1 MKRARN
7 PKRTSSQYSCTKTF
21 VSPESGSFTT
31 GRRVRTRDHYH
42 QRDTLA
48 HRTTEHAAK
57 GVIGRARGYREDWI
71 RGERARVYTI
81 TRHNVESVQVSEYR
95 GGHEEIVC
103 PSDPFRV
110 IFNRDR
116 DGMVGWT
123 EEGRKEGG
131 GEERG
136 EEKRLELVEN
146 ERKRFTHVLK
156 VRRIQARC
164 VSSVDASRRAG
175 LLELLSKSL
184 HSALVM
190 RYFLPP
196 LTRYFPPTSTSPIDF
211 SPILQNFLAHRFF
224 STFSFT
230 LSCLDRSTID
240 QRTTNVRSIYR
251 TGSVK
256 QIFRAGGGGRKI
268 KARKAGK
275 MYAGR
280 SATAHWSVNA
290 DKSYAIPIDRLAPT
304 IITTIE
310 PTINAIGNG
319 INSSLASG
327 TLFISRSR
335 SFFTPLCET
344 IVRNALSHLCRKVE
358 TAATVRTPAQR
369 R

>member
-1 MKRARN
+1 M
-7 PKRTSSQYSCTKTF
+7 
-21 VSPESGSFTT
+21 
-31 GRRVRTRDHYH
+31 
-42 QRDTLA
+42 
-48 HRTTEHAAK
+48 
-57 GVIGRARGYREDWI
+57 
-71 RGERARVYTI
+71 
-81 TRHNVESVQVSEYR
+81 
-95 GGHEEIVC
+95 
-103 PSDPFRV
+103 
-110 IFNRDR
+110 
-116 DGMVGWT
+116 
-123 EEGRKEGG
+123 
-131 GEERG
+131 
-136 EEKRLELVEN
+136 
-146 ERKRFTHVLK
+146 
-156 VRRIQARC
+156 RRIQARC

-290 DKSYAIPIDRLAPT
+290 DESYAIPIDRLAPT

-310 PTINAIGNG
+310 PTTNAIGND

-327 TLFISRSR
+327 TLFVSRSR

>member
-31 GRRVRTRDHYH
+31 GRRVRTRDHYY

-224 STFSFT
+224 FNFFLYSLMSR
-230 LSCLDRSTID
+230 SVHDRSTYDQCTID
-240 QRTTNVRSIYR
+240 I
-251 TGSVK
+251 
-256 QIFRAGGGGRKI
+256 
-268 KARKAGK
+268 
-275 MYAGR
+275 
-280 SATAHWSVNA
+280 
-290 DKSYAIPIDRLAPT
+290 SYG
-304 IITTIE
+304 
-310 PTINAIGNG
+310 IG
-319 INSSLASG
+319 
-327 TLFISRSR
+327 
-335 SFFTPLCET
+335 
-344 IVRNALSHLCRKVE
+344 
-358 TAATVRTPAQR
+358 
-369 R
+369 

>member
-1 MKRARN
+1 MKEN
-7 PKRTSSQYSCTKTF
+7 
-21 VSPESGSFTT
+21 GSLT
-31 GRRVRTRDHYH
+31 
-42 QRDTLA
+42 
-48 HRTTEHAAK
+48 
-57 GVIGRARGYREDWI
+57 
-71 RGERARVYTI
+71 
-81 TRHNVESVQVSEYR
+81 
-95 GGHEEIVC
+95 C
-103 PSDPFRV
+103 
-110 IFNRDR
+110 
-116 DGMVGWT
+116 
-123 EEGRKEGG
+123 
-131 GEERG
+131 
-136 EEKRLELVEN
+136 
-146 ERKRFTHVLK
+146 LK
-156 VRRIQARC
+156 W
-164 VSSVDASRRAG
+164 DASRRVASAASTHRVG
-175 LLELLSKSL
+175 LAFWSYFQNPCIQRSLCVIFFLRWPDTFHPLPLLPSISRRFSK
-184 HSALVM
+184 
-190 RYFLPP
+190 
-196 LTRYFPPTSTSPIDF
+196 IF
-211 SPILQNFLAHRFF
+211 SRTVSF

-290 DKSYAIPIDRLAPT
+290 DESYAIPIDRLAPT

-310 PTINAIGNG
+310 PTTNAIGND

-327 TLFISRSR
+327 TLFVSRSR